1 MRGIDTS
8 LAPLTPFRRVLGQ
21 IDWLMVISIIG
32 LSGFGVLMIF
42 SAIHSNA
49 VFLANALHW
58 KQALWSALGLC
69 LLSTILVFDYHTI
82 SKLSYLFYAVVVAS
96 LVLVFVIGRVVY
108 GAKRWI
114 VMGPVRVQ
122 PSELAKLAV
131 LLVIARYFGTRES
144 TEPLKFRDLIIPFIL
159 VIIPVGLV
167 ARQPDLG
174 TAMTILMIAV
184 VMVLVV
190 GMERRVLLY
199 LASAGVA
206 VLPVGWL
213 FLKDYQK
220 RRILTVF
227 NPDADIL
234 GAGYQSMQS
243 KIAVGSGE
251 IWGKGLLQG
260 TQSRLHF
267 LPEKHTDFIFSVL
280 SEELGFVGGAVLLI
294 LFLVFIQRCF
304 QTALNAADKEGT
316 LIAVGVGTS
325 FFLYTM
331 LNIGMTL
338 GIFPIVGI
346 PLPFVS
352 YGGSASL
359 TSFIAVGLVLN
370 VRIRRRSS
378 LPFYQSF

>member
-49 VFLANALHW
+49 FFLANALHW

-304 QTALNAADKEGT
+304 HTALNAADKEGT

>member
-325 FFLYTM
+325 FSLYTM

>member
-131 LLVIARYFGTRES
+131 ILVIARYFGTRES

-304 QTALNAADKEGT
+304 HTALNAADKEGT

>member
-1 MRGIDTS
+1 
-8 LAPLTPFRRVLGQ
+8 
-21 IDWLMVISIIG
+21 MVISIIG

-58 KQALWSALGLC
+58 KQALWSALGLS
-69 LLSTILVFDYHTI
+69 LLSIILVFDYHTI
-82 SKLSYLFYAVVVAS
+82 SKLSYFFYAVVVAS
-96 LVLVFVIGRVVY
+96 LVLVFVIGKVVY

-114 VMGPVRVQ
+114 VMGPIRVQ

-131 LLVIARYFGTRES
+131 ILVIARYFGTRES

-294 LFLVFIQRCF
+294 LFLVFVQRCF
-304 QTALNAADKEGT
+304 HTALNAADREGT

-378 LPFYQSF
+378 LPFYQSL